1 MKVEIWSDVVCPW
14 CYIGKRR
21 FEKALEVLREKGVTE
36 PVEVVWRSFQLD
48 PRAPVGTS
56 SPAIDAYARKFG
68 GPEAAVRIIR
78 NVTNVAAA
86 DGIEFRMDIARRANT
101 LLAHRALHWALT
113 AHGAPAQTLLK
124 ERLLRAYFTDGLD
137 VGDADV
143 LCRCADDVGLDGNA
157 LRGWIDA
164 GGGTDAVADD
174 LRAAAEREIDAV
186 PSFVVDGRYLVP
198 GAQDVDVFVNV
209 LERVLSR

>member
-21 FEKALEVLREKGVTE
+21 FEKALDVLREKGVTE

-48 PRAPVGTS
+48 PRAPVGAP

-68 GPEAAVRIIR
+68 GPDAAVRIIE

-86 DGIEFRMDIARRANT
+86 DGIEFRMDIALRANT

-113 AHGAPAQTLLK
+113 EHGTPEQTTLK
-124 ERLLRAYFTDGLD
+124 ERFLRAYFTDGLD

-143 LCRCADDVGLDGNA
+143 LARCADEVGLDGNA
-157 LRGWIDA
+157 LHAWLAA
-164 GGGTDAVADD
+164 GGGTSAVADD

-186 PSFVVDGRYLVP
+186 PSFVIDGRYLVP

-209 LERVLSR
+209 FQRVLSR